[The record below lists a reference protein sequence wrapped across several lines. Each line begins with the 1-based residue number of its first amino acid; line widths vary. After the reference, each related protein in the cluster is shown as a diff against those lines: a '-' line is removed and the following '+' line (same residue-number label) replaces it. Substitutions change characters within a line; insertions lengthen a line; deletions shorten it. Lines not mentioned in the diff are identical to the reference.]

1 MMFLNVIMLAG
12 IGGAV
17 VPLVL
22 HLLNRA
28 RYRSVDWAA
37 MMFLDVSNAR
47 QHQSNR
53 LKQWLMLLIR
63 MALVG
68 LLAITLARP
77 LANANWT
84 IGGQTP
90 ALAVIILD
98 RSASMDYQ
106 VAGKSRVDIS
116 REAVRQILATL
127 RRGDEA
133 ALIVL
138 GDSSSA
144 PQPHPTTDLQSIN
157 DALAAGRYAVAG
169 SGQCNIAD
177 ALKLAADVFDRS
189 RSTNRSLFIVTDRQA
204 GNWDQIDEHYATSWR
219 RRMTIPG
226 PEPRMIVIPVG
237 GDQCDNIAIESLNVL
252 APQVIAKQPVDVEI
266 TVHNYGLAS
275 QPAVPLT
282 LLLGQRVLHSTS
294 VSVAARASS
303 VTRMPIRAD
312 EVGPRLLVA
321 QIESTGLKR
330 DAILSAAVDVSN
342 PINVLLIDGDMPHGT
357 DAGVVVSGY
366 RTQGD
371 YLSLAL
377 MPFKKIGRDGADVAV
392 VDRVPADDFSDI
404 DSHKYRVVILANV
417 ARLSVPQARAL
428 EQHVYGGGGLLI
440 APGRLTRVDNLNEML
455 YRNGAGICPAPLSP
469 VTAADGTS
477 ATSILGLDLQHPI
490 FRFLKGS
497 PDPIPRAVIGRYF
510 PATVQQDDAHVL
522 ASFANGKPFL
532 LQGDYGRGHVLLCT
546 SPLDADWNTLP
557 STNFYLPMV
566 QLAVRYLAA
575 RPIRNIHPGEIMVA
589 DFAAAGQVD
598 LTLPDGTHPQGY
610 PRQTNQ
616 PATVRYTQTQEPG
629 VYWFTFTRQDDHT
642 RTQVPFVVMPSHRE
656 SDLTPLTSQQWNQL
670 TDWLKFTRVEL
681 DKTALSSVVR
691 PSSARR
697 ELWPMLLTA
706 VFALSMLESYLARRF
721 TSPLQAKPAAAPV
734 PDMRGA
740 QAVLQ

>member
-1 MMFLNVIMLAG
+1 MFLNIIMLAG
-12 IGGAV
+12 IGGAA

-37 MMFLDVSNAR
+37 MMFLDVGNAR

-63 MALVG
+63 MALVA

-77 LANANWT
+77 LASANWT
-84 IGGQTP
+84 VGGQTP
-90 ALAVIILD
+90 ALAVILLD

-127 RRGDEA
+127 KRGDEA

-138 GDSSSA
+138 GDSRPG

-169 SGQCNIAD
+169 SGQCNFAD
-177 ALKLAADVFDRS
+177 GLKLAADMFDRS
-189 RSTNRSLFIVTDRQA
+189 KSTNRSLFVVTDRQA
-204 GNWDQIDEHYATSWR
+204 KNWEQMDEHYATSWR
-219 RRMTIPG
+219 RRMAVPG
-226 PEPRMIVIPVG
+226 PQPRMIVIPVG
-237 GDQCDNIAIESLNVL
+237 GDESENIAIEALNVL
-252 APQVIAKQPVDVEI
+252 APQVIARQTVEVEI
-266 TVHNYGLAS
+266 TVHNYGLAP
-275 QPAVPLT
+275 QPVVPLT
-282 LLLGQRVLHSTS
+282 LSLGQRVLHSTT
-294 VSVAARASS
+294 VSVAARASC
-303 VTRMPIRAD
+303 VTRIPIRLD
-312 EVGPRLLVA
+312 EVGPRLLTA
-321 QIESTGLKR
+321 QIQSTGLKR
-330 DAILSAAVDVSN
+330 DATLAASVDVSN
-342 PINVLLIDGDMPHGT
+342 PINVLLIDGDLAHGGDT
-357 DAGVVVSGY
+357 NGVASGY

-371 YLSLAL
+371 YLALAL
-377 MPFKKIGRDGADVAV
+377 MPFKKIGREGADVAV
-392 VDRVPADDFSDI
+392 VDRVPAEDFADI
-404 DSHKYRVVILANV
+404 DSRKYRVVILANV

-455 YRNGAGICPAPLSP
+455 YRQGAGISPAPLAG
-469 VTAADGTS
+469 VTSADGS
-477 ATSILGLDLQHPI
+477 AATSILGLDLQHPI

-510 PATVQQDDAHVL
+510 PATVRQDDAHVL
-522 ASFANGKPFL
+522 ASYANGKPFL
-532 LQGDYGRGHVLLCT
+532 LQGDYGRGHVLLFT

-575 RPIRNIHPGEIMVA
+575 RPSRNIHPGEIIVA
-589 DFAAAGQVD
+589 DFPAPGQID
-598 LTLPDGTHPQGY
+598 LTLPDGTRAPDY

-616 PATVRYTQTQEPG
+616 PAAARYADTQEPG
-629 VYWFTFTRQDDHT
+629 VYWLTFTRQDDHT
-642 RTQVPFVVMPSHRE
+642 RTQVPFVVLPSHEE
-656 SDLTPLTSQQWNQL
+656 SDLTPLTSQQWEQL
-670 TDWLKFTRVEL
+670 ANGLQFTRVEL

-691 PSSARR
+691 QSSLHR

-706 VFALSMLESYLARRF
+706 VFALAMVESYLARRL
-721 TSPLQAKPAAAPV
+721 TAPLSV
-734 PDMRGA
+734 GETRRA
-740 QAVLQ
+740 QAVPP